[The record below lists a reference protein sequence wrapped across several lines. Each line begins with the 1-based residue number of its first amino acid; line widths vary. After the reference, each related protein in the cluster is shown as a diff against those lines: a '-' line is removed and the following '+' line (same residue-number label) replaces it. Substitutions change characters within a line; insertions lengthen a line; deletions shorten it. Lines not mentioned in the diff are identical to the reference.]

1 MTKLP
6 GIQRV
11 LWTLALLGLG
21 VYLVSLA
28 GRPAG
33 ALLPWAD
40 VWLAN
45 LVLATLAALTW
56 RVREPNTPGITATGW
71 LAIAMGT
78 YTVGNFAYYVQA
90 QLGWTVSPSSLA
102 DIGYLGFYPA
112 VLFALLSLQRSSGQG
127 LRLESS
133 LLLDVVISALGTATL
148 AALLFSELLHEA
160 SHATSSWMLYW
171 VGLAYPVGDLLLIGC
186 VAAALA
192 GSAGH
197 RTPGLSWIVAGL
209 LAFTLGDYLYA
220 TRLITNTYVPGQP
233 VDATWMVGC
242 TIMAWGAARL
252 ERPTRTASLYPT
264 WLLPFSGTLL
274 AIGVLLFALDP
285 DSQAPARW
293 LAALTLVVSLLRWAL
308 GYRHLEQMAQLQQ
321 QATTDD
327 LTGLLNRRAFFGEA
341 ELLFPERPLGRPDTV
356 ALLDLDGL
364 KTVNDSLG
372 HAAGNE
378 LLVRAADSMRAAAGP
393 DALVA
398 RLGGDEFVIALPG
411 VDTRDDGQVATA
423 LGATI
428 MRLGAGSS
436 AVPVLRLSVG
446 VAFYPADAVNAD
458 ELLKLA
464 DERMYRMKS
473 ANHSQNQGDLSP
485 RGVRRRPH

>member
-1 MTKLP
+1 MMKLP
-6 GIQRV
+6 AAQRL
-11 LWTLALLGLG
+11 LWALALLGLG
-21 VYLVSLA
+21 VYLISLA
-28 GRPAG
+28 ARPAG

-45 LVLATLAALTW
+45 LVLAALTALTW
-56 RVREPNTPGITATGW
+56 RTRDHSSHGVSATGW
-71 LAIAMGT
+71 LAVAIGV
-78 YTVGNFAYYVQA
+78 YTLGNFAYYAQA

-102 DIGYLGFYPA
+102 DIGYLAFYPA

-127 LRLESS
+127 LRLETS
-133 LLLDVVISALGTATL
+133 LILDVLISALGTATL
-148 AALLFSELLHEA
+148 AALVFSELLHEA

-209 LAFTLGDYLYA
+209 LAFTLGDYVYA
-220 TRLITNTYVPGQP
+220 TRLLTDTYVPGQP

-242 TIMAWGAARL
+242 TIIAWGAARL
-252 ERPTRTASLYPT
+252 ERPTRAASLYPT

-285 DSQAPARW
+285 DAQAPARW
-293 LAALTLVVSLLRWAL
+293 LAAITLVTSLLRWAL
-308 GYRHLEQMAQLQQ
+308 GYRRLEQMAQLQE

-327 LTGLLNRRAFFGEA
+327 LTGLLNRRAFFQAAE
-341 ELLFPERPLGRPDTV
+341 ELLPARPLGLPTTL
-356 ALLDLDGL
+356 ALIDLDGL
-364 KTVNDSLG
+364 KAVNDSLG

-378 LLVRAADSMRAAAGP
+378 LLVRAADSMQAAAGP

-411 VDTRDDGQVATA
+411 VDDRGDAETA
-423 LGATI
+423 NTLAASV

-446 VAFYPADAVNAD
+446 VALYPTDAVNVD
-458 ELLKLA
+458 ELLKIA
-464 DERMYRMKS
+464 DERMYRMKA
-473 ANHSQNQGDLSP
+473 ANYDQGGDNVSP
-485 RGVRRRPH
+485 RGVRRRPQ